1 MKRANIVLGTLVIL
15 GVIATF
21 AVLRWNSSSMTEKLQ
36 HGPVPGGVSQDEVA
50 RTGRA
55 AEVLVTEE
63 QVRLEKLAVSSEAA
77 AEAPTIP
84 APTREQLF
92 EAKHSG
98 RSVVELIEARK
109 GIEAELSQKSTQILK
124 GMIQRGTAGSII
136 SMASTH
142 GMVALADRS
151 TYGIAKAGIIHMT
164 RMLAIEWAKHNITLN
179 AIAPG
184 TIETPSRAVTLKDP
198 KFREMMLGRV
208 PLGRFGTMDEIAAA
222 AVYLASPEAKF
233 MTGQTLVLDGGLTC
247 Y

>member
-63 QVRLEKLAVSSEAA
+63 QVWLEKLAVSSEAA

-98 RSVVELIEARK
+98 RSVAELIEARK

-124 GMIQRGTAGSII
+124 GMIQRGDCELVVQELGKPMDTK
-136 SMASTH
+136 STV
-142 GMVALADRS
+142 GWAVRTQSQAIDAQFEEVKLARICVATHPDTSDLYAEALWI
-151 TYGIAKAGIIHMT
+151 G
-164 RMLAIEWAKHNITLN
+164 
-179 AIAPG
+179 
-184 TIETPSRAVTLKDP
+184 
-198 KFREMMLGRV
+198 GRV
-208 PLGRFGTMDEIAAA
+208 DQMGGRTAA
-222 AVYLASPEAKF
+222 
-233 MTGQTLVLDGGLTC
+233 TITR
-247 Y
+247 

>member
-50 RTGRA
+50 GSDWA
-55 AEVLVTEE
+55 DEVLVTEE
-63 QVRLEKLAVSSEAA
+63 QVWLEKLAVSSEAA

-98 RSVVELIEARK
+98 RSVAELIEARK

-124 GMIQRGTAGSII
+124 GMIQRGDCELVVQELGKPMDTK
-136 SMASTH
+136 ST
-142 GMVALADRS
+142 VAWAVRTQSQAIDAQFEEVKLARICVATHPDTS
-151 TYGIAKAGIIHMT
+151 DLYAEALWIG
-164 RMLAIEWAKHNITLN
+164 
-179 AIAPG
+179 
-184 TIETPSRAVTLKDP
+184 
-198 KFREMMLGRV
+198 GRV
-208 PLGRFGTMDEIAAA
+208 DQMGGRTAA
-222 AVYLASPEAKF
+222 
-233 MTGQTLVLDGGLTC
+233 TITR
-247 Y
+247 